1 MRRFPL
7 TYACVLFGA
16 ACSPSPNNDLAL
28 ETTDGPPL
36 QLILELEERLS
47 RDPCLRDIATM
58 RREYRYGMR
67 DGEETRELIDIS
79 VQEAGWDDLPGGIF
93 VKGQS
98 NFGSFD
104 SRSYFVAF
112 ASYHIAN
119 DDLDL
124 WACGDNAAGD
134 QSMRHRSRY

>member
-7 TYACVLFGA
+7 TYACVLSVA
-16 ACSPSPNNDLAL
+16 ACSPAPNNNVAL

-36 QLILELEERLS
+36 RLILELEERLS
-47 RDPCLRDIATM
+47 RDPCLKDIATM

-67 DGEETRELIDIS
+67 DGEENRELIDIS
-79 VQEAGWDDLPGGIF
+79 VQEAGWDDLPGGIY

-98 NFGSFD
+98 NFGFFD
-104 SRSYFVAF
+104 SRSYFAAF
-112 ASYHIAN
+112 ATYHIAN

-134 QSMRHRSRY
+134 QSIRHRSRY